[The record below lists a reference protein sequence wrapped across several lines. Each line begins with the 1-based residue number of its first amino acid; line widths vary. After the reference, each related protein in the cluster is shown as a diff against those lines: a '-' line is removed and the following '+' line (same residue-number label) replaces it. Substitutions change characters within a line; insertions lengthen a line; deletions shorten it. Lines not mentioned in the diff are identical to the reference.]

1 LKIRKRWW
9 IVAVLAVLAAGVVY
23 LATHYPLGEAADVL
37 AEGGEKQ
44 LREPMRPPGPGP
56 RVVVLALDGVGA
68 DAFAELV
75 RSPLA
80 PHLSSLMGAPQ
91 GEDGVYEHA
100 YSVPGALS
108 ILPSTTFAAWA
119 SVFTGEPPSRTGV
132 AGNEWF
138 NRAEA
143 LFYAPAPVSVSGV
156 DHAVEVYSDNLIGR
170 VLQVP
175 TLFERAQVRSYVALA
190 SVYRGADLLI
200 GPSLEGMADMAAT
213 AFTGLTGGE
222 EAELQMFA
230 ELDLEATESLLE
242 SLRKHG
248 VPDLQVIYFAGVDLF
263 THLAEPPLEKQ
274 FEYLHT
280 IVDPAV
286 GRIMEEYRRQGTLG
300 ETYFILVSDHGHTPV
315 LNDDRHALGSGD
327 RGPEDVL
334 EQLGFRVR
342 PFDLEIDGS
351 EEHFQ
356 AVLAYQ
362 GGFAYV
368 YLADRST
375 CLERGQRCDWRRPPR
390 LQEDVLP
397 VAQAFHRAGA
407 TGAVVPEMVGSLDLV
422 FAREPRAAGQEQLP
436 FQVFDGTRLID
447 IGSYLE
453 AVPRPDLVELES
465 RLEDLAVGPF
475 GYRAGDVLLLA
486 RSGMERPIQDRF
498 YFSGLYHSWHGSP
511 SEQDSRV
518 VLTIAHP
525 SSSGADLRSR
535 VQPIVGARPS
545 HMHLV
550 PIVLSML
557 EREG

>member
-9 IVAVLAVLAAGVVY
+9 IVAVLAVLAAGGVFV
-23 LATHYPLGEAADVL
+23 ATHFPLGEAVDVL

-44 LREPMRPPGPGP
+44 LREPMRPARGAP
-56 RVVVLALDGVGA
+56 RVVVIALDGVGA
-68 DAFAELV
+68 EEFARLA

-80 PHLSSLMGAPQ
+80 PHLSTLMGRPV
-91 GEDGVYEHA
+91 GEDGVYERA

-119 SVFTGEPPSRTGV
+119 SVFTGEPPAQTGV
-132 AGNEWF
+132 TGNEWF
-138 NRAEA
+138 NREDA

-156 DHAVEVYSDNLIGR
+156 DHAVEVYSDDLIGR

-175 TLFERAQVRSYVALA
+175 TLYERAQVRSYVALA
-190 SVYRGADLLI
+190 SVHRGADLLT
-200 GPSLEGMADMAAT
+200 GPSLEAFAELGAT
-213 AFTGLTGGE
+213 AFAGLAGDE
-222 EAELQMFA
+222 EAELEMFA
-230 ELDLEATESLLE
+230 ELDRGAIDSLLE
-242 SLRKHG
+242 TLREHG
-248 VPDLQVIYFAGVDLF
+248 VPDLQVIYFPGVDLF
-263 THLAEPPLEKQ
+263 TPLAEPPLERQ
-274 FEYLHT
+274 FDYLHAV
-280 IVDPAV
+280 VDPAV
-286 GRIMEEYRRQGTLG
+286 GRIMNEYRRQGALD
-300 ETYFILVSDHGHTPV
+300 ETYFVLVSDHGHTPV

-327 RGPEDVL
+327 SGPEHVL

-342 PFDLEIDGS
+342 PFELEIDSS
-351 EEHFQ
+351 EQDFQ

-375 CLERGQRCDWRRPPR
+375 CPQPGQPCDWRRPPR

-397 VAQAFHRAGA
+397 VAEAFFRASA
-407 TGAVVPEMVGSLDLV
+407 TGAAAMEMLGSLDFV
-422 FAREPRAAGQEQLP
+422 FARDPRAPGQEQLP
-436 FQVFDGTRLID
+436 FQVFDGARLID

-453 AVPRPDLVELES
+453 AVPRPDLVEVEA
-465 RLEDLAVGPF
+465 RLEGLAVGPF

-486 RSGMERPIQDRF
+486 RSGMERPIEERY

-518 VLTIAHP
+518 ILTVAHP

-535 VQPIVGARPS
+535 VQPIVGSRPS
-545 HMHLV
+545 HTHLV
-550 PIVLSML
+550 PIVLSL
-557 EREG
+557 LGTDP